1 MEDRTMGSRQV
12 RATKTSFSVRAEEDG
27 RQYIE
32 GYFAVFNSNYDIAPG
47 MSESVAPGAFDNTIS
62 DDIRCLTDH
71 DTRLVLGRTS
81 AHTFE
86 LKVDA
91 HGLWGCALINPNDQD
106 AVNTKA
112 RVDRGDINQASFG
125 FDIIKEDTDIRE
137 DGSVHFTIRE
147 VKLYE
152 CSVVAFPAYRETNII
167 SRSKDAEIAKE
178 RAKEAEIKK
187 REAWKATMRSRL
199 KGGCTHGTEKSDEG
213 EGSEGSAEKA

>member
-1 MEDRTMGSRQV
+1 MEDRSMGSRQV
-12 RATKTSFSVRAEEDG
+12 RAKMTDFNVRSDEDG
-27 RQYIE
+27 KQYIE

-47 MSESVAPGAFDNTIS
+47 MSESVAPGAFDRTIS

-91 HGLWGCALINPNDQD
+91 HGLWGRALINPNDQD

-152 CSVVAFPAYRETNII
+152 CSVVAFPAYAETNIT
-167 SRSKDAEIAKE
+167 SRAKDAEVAKE
-178 RAKEAEIKK
+178 RARQADLER
-187 REAWKATMRSRL
+187 REARRKQIIERL
-199 KGGCTHGTEKSDEG
+199 TGGKED
-213 EGSEGSAEKA
+213 A

>member
-1 MEDRTMGSRQV
+1 MEDRTMGARQV
-12 RATKTSFSVRAEEDG
+12 RAKITDFNVRSDEDG
-27 RQYIE
+27 KQYIE
-32 GYFAVFNSNYDIAPG
+32 GYFAVFNSVYDIAPG
-47 MSESVAPGAFDNTIS
+47 MSESVAPEAFNKTIS

-91 HGLWGCALINPNDQD
+91 HGLWGRALVNPNDQD

-152 CSVVAFPAYRETNII
+152 CSVVAFPAYAETNIT
-167 SRSKDAEIAKE
+167 SRARDAEVAKE
-178 RAKEAEIKK
+178 RAKQADYER
-187 REAWKATMRSRL
+187 REERRRKL
-199 KGGCTHGTEKSDEG
+199 VEKLNGGNEN
-213 EGSEGSAEKA
+213 A

>member
-1 MEDRTMGSRQV
+1 MEDRSMGSRQV
-12 RATKTSFSVRAEEDG
+12 RAKMTDFNVRSDEDG
-27 RQYIE
+27 KQYIE

-47 MSESVAPGAFDNTIS
+47 MSESVAPGAFDRTIS

-91 HGLWGCALINPNDQD
+91 HGLWGRALINPNDQD

-152 CSVVAFPAYRETNII
+152 CSVVAFPAYAETNIT
-167 SRSKDAEIAKE
+167 SRAKDAEVAKE
-178 RAKEAEIKK
+178 RARQADLER
-187 REAWKATMRSRL
+187 REARRKQIIERL
-199 KGGCTHGTEKSDEG
+199 TGGKEN
-213 EGSEGSAEKA
+213 A

>member
-1 MEDRTMGSRQV
+1 MQDRSMGSRQV
-12 RATKTSFSVRAEEDG
+12 RAKLTEFNVRSEEDG
-27 RQYIE
+27 KQYIE

-47 MSESVAPGAFDNTIS
+47 MSESVAPGAFDRTIS

-91 HGLWGCALINPNDQD
+91 HGLWGRALINPNDQD
-106 AVNTKA
+106 AVNTRA

-152 CSVVAFPAYRETNII
+152 CSVVAFPAYAETNVT
-167 SRSKDAEIAKE
+167 SRARDAEIAKE
-178 RAKEAEIKK
+178 RAKKADFEL
-187 REAWKATMRSRL
+187 REARRQKL
-199 KGGCTHGTEKSDEG
+199 VEKLNG
-213 EGSEGSAEKA
+213 GSENA

>member
-12 RATKTSFSVRAEEDG
+12 RATKTSFNVRSDEDG
-27 RQYIE
+27 KQYIE

-47 MSESVAPGAFDNTIS
+47 MSESVAPEAFNNTIS

-91 HGLWGCALINPNDQD
+91 HGLWGRALVNPNDQD

-152 CSVVAFPAYRETNII
+152 CSVVAFPAYAETNIT
-167 SRSKDAEIAKE
+167 SRAKDAEIAKE
-178 RAKEAEIKK
+178 RAKEAEMKK
-187 REAWKATMRSRL
+187 REAWKLKLRSKL
-199 KGGCTHGTEKSDEG
+199 HGGNADGTEKSDAGKEDP
-213 EGSEGSAEKA
+213 GSKEEA

>member
-1 MEDRTMGSRQV
+1 MQNREIGSRQV
-12 RATKTSFSVRAEEDG
+12 RAKMTEFNVRSEEDG
-27 RQYIE
+27 KQYIE

-47 MSESVAPGAFDNTIS
+47 MSESVAPEAFNNTIS

-91 HGLWGCALINPNDQD
+91 HGLWGRALINPNDQD

-152 CSVVAFPAYRETNII
+152 CSVVAFPAYAETNIA
-167 SRSKDAEIAKE
+167 SRAKDAEVAKV
-178 RAKEAEIKK
+178 RAKQADFER
-187 REAWKATMRSRL
+187 REARRKELIKRL
-199 KGGCTHGTEKSDEG
+199 TGGNEN
-213 EGSEGSAEKA
+213 A